1 VANKDNSIIS
11 ILSTPLRIREDK
23 ALPILTAYSSFLDA
37 VKEGSSEKQIDENVE
52 QSQIKIYEFSSDQSE
67 CDSFE
72 DFKDFKETASL
83 KSHGV
88 SSFSNVSAGSIAV
101 IPVRGV
107 MMRETTYSY
116 RYGYIIGTRELE
128 SILTKAENS
137 DNIDGIVI
145 QLKSPGGEAAGNE
158 SLARVI
164 QRVKKSKPVLVSFEG
179 MASAALE
186 AFISSTEI
194 YALEKDSYFGSL
206 GTMTTLVNDSKF
218 WSDMG
223 VDFIE
228 IYAPQ
233 SSLKNIESREAKNGN
248 SDPMKDRLKKSTKF
262 FIDDVKKARPQIKDD
277 DKIFK
282 GAIYNAVEALAID
295 AIDGIKDFNYVLNR
309 TAFLA
314 RKSKRANT
322 KKVSLENKNKETETV
337 QVSKED
343 KNLLDRAKAFFG
355 GGTKEAAPEK
365 TEHEIAIE
373 KATSEISGLKTAALS
388 YQKQIAELEADKAK
402 TVEAMGVL
410 EADVAHLSDAK
421 LVDGEE
427 PFGTVEAMV
436 KVYNQTF
443 EHNKELGGQGKN
455 ANLPVNNKEQ
465 ESGISEN
472 KIGLKTESVDDAYA
486 RIQKNLKEKK
496 AETKE

>member
-1 VANKDNSIIS
+1 MAKTKDNSIVS

-23 ALPILTAYSSFLDA
+23 TLPILTAYSSFLDA
-37 VKEGSSEKQIDENVE
+37 VKEGNSDKQIDENIE
-52 QSQIKIYEFSSDQSE
+52 QSQIKIYEFSEDQSE

-72 DFKDFKETASL
+72 DFDEKSTL
-83 KSHGV
+83 KAHGV
-88 SSFSNVSAGSIAV
+88 SSFATASAGSIAV

-116 RYGYIIGTRELE
+116 RYGYIVGTRELE
-128 SILTKAENS
+128 SILAKVEKS
-137 DNIDGIVI
+137 DNIDGVVI

-164 QRVKKSKPVLVSFEG
+164 KAMTKPILVSFEG

-186 AFISSTEI
+186 AFIPATEI

-218 WSDMG
+218 WADMG

-248 SDPMKDRLKKSTKF
+248 NEPMKERLQKSTKF

-282 GAIYNAVEALAID
+282 GAIYNAVEALKID

-322 KKVSLENKNKETETV
+322 KKVSDKTENKDLETV

-343 KNLLDRAKAFFG
+343 KGLLDTIKTALG
-355 GGTKEAAPEK
+355 LGSKEAKPEK

-373 KATSEISGLKTAALS
+373 KAASEIEGLKTAAVS
-388 YQKQIAELEADKAK
+388 YQKQITDLQAEKEKTAETLSGLESDLKHLEQAK
-402 TVEAMGVL
+402 TL
-410 EADVAHLSDAK
+410 E
-421 LVDGEE
+421 GEE
-427 PFGTVEAMV
+427 AFKSVEDMV
-436 KVYNQTF
+436 KAYNQTF
-443 EHNKELGGQGKN
+443 EHNKELGGEGKN
-455 ANLPVNNKEQ
+455 PNLPVNNKEQ
-465 ESGISEN
+465 ESGIS
-472 KIGLKTESVDDAYA
+472 KTTQTPTEETLDERYA
-486 RIQKNLKEKK
+486 RINKSVEDKKNKK
-496 AETKE
+496 AETEE